1 MTVDGFSLAAT
12 TDDLGREPDA
22 REAADLLEF
31 RMDSAD
37 DPLEQLADYNG
48 SLPILATN
56 RAEWEGGH
64 AEDQGRLDDLLAA
77 AEFDAVELVDLELE
91 TARGTEWVV
100 EEFRDQD
107 VDLVVSFHD
116 FEGTPDR
123 ETLDAIV
130 EECAEY
136 GDIAKFATQVEDRRD
151 ALRILSAIER
161 ATRDGPRVAGMGMGE
176 LGSHT
181 RVVAPL
187 YGSALGYAPLASD
200 SSEYAP
206 GQLPL
211 RRLNALIQLLEDGR
225 ADDELLEV
233 LNAEK
238 ANRGE
243 VTQTE

>member
-12 TDDLGREPDA
+12 TNDLGREPDA

-31 RMDSAD
+31 RMDSAN
-37 DPLEQLADYNG
+37 DPIEQLADYDG
-48 SLPILATN
+48 ELPILATN
-56 RAEWEGGH
+56 RSQWAGGH
-64 AEDQGRLDDLLAA
+64 AEDQGRLDALMTA
-77 AEFDAVELVDLELE
+77 AEFDAVELVDVELE

-100 EEFRDQD
+100 DEFRDQD
-107 VDLVVSFHD
+107 VELVISFHD
-116 FEGTPDR
+116 FDATPDR
-123 ETLDAIV
+123 ETLDAII

-151 ALRILSAIER
+151 CLRILSAIES
-161 ATRDGPRVAGMGMGE
+161 ATRDGIRTAGMGMGK

-211 RRLNALIQLLEDGR
+211 RELRSLVETLETGAVDDGV
-225 ADDELLEV
+225 LEG
-233 LNAEK
+233 L
-238 ANRGE
+238 
-243 VTQTE
+243 